1 MFSLDSSKMYA
12 KEKDKCINT
21 TEIARLEERIRT
33 TEIRI
38 YYFNLM
44 KLITCMN
51 VKMDNEL
58 ILNVRFKEKIK
69 KRKNLFRINVL
80 LRKEIKR
87 YLIHREIA
95 IACIINCIILSK
107 SLWLSIC
114 TNND

>member
-12 KEKDKCINT
+12 KEKDKYINT

-58 ILNVRFKEKIK
+58 ILNVRF
-69 KRKNLFRINVL
+69 
-80 LRKEIKR
+80 
-87 YLIHREIA
+87 
-95 IACIINCIILSK
+95 
-107 SLWLSIC
+107 
-114 TNND
+114 